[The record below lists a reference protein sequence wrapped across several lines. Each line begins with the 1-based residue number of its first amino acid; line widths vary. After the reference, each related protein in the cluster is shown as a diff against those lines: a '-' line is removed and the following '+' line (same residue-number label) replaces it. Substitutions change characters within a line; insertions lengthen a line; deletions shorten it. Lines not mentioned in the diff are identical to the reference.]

1 MMTTTFLN
9 PESLGQAIAPYSQ
22 AVVVDRCIHV
32 AGQVALG
39 PDGETVGTTIEEQV
53 HCVLDRL
60 TTILAEAGAGL
71 ENVVKATVY
80 LTDRANYSGLNE
92 AWTQRFG
99 AHHPVRSLVV
109 ADLVR
114 PGLLVEI
121 VSMAVLPD

>member
-9 PESLGQAIAPYSQ
+9 PASLGQAIAPYSQ
-22 AVVVDRCIHV
+22 AVVVDRCVHV

-39 PDGETVGTTIEEQV
+39 PDGQSVGTTIEEQV

-60 TTILAEAGAGL
+60 ETILAEVGAGL
-71 ENVVKATVY
+71 EHVVTATVF
-80 LTDRANYSGLNE
+80 LTDRAHYAGLNE

-99 AHHPVRSLVV
+99 GHHPVRSLVV

-114 PGLLVEI
+114 PDLLVEI